1 MEEGG
6 FGERLEV
13 GLGWFELG
21 LVLPFLGLDCG
32 SGFGELQ
39 LWLAGTEE
47 EDRERRCLVTSLR
60 LIWKTYYIEGS

>member
-13 GLGWFELG
+13 GLAWLQLVLGLG

-32 SGFGELQ
+32 SRFGELQ
-39 LWLAGTEE
+39 LWIVGTEE
-47 EDRERRCLVTSLR
+47 
-60 LIWKTYYIEGS
+60 KTGKGGVWLQG

>member
-39 LWLAGTEE
+39 LWLAGT
-47 EDRERRCLVTSLR
+47 R
-60 LIWKTYYIEGS
+60 KM